1 MMYVYLES
9 KLFYT
14 SPDVAI
20 SSNYELSNFHQ
31 FSFFKPAENGSAD
44 GLEADVVV
52 IGSSAG
58 EGIMAVRLAAG
69 LKGRTVIV
77 IKMGEFVPPTEF
89 PLSQRQTSK
98 VCDGRGFIGAFVS
111 EDEKGLILGGK
122 TCGGGGGSTLLNFSG
137 SWAGS

>member
-14 SPDVAI
+14 PSNIAI
-20 SSNYELSNFHQ
+20 NSNYELSNFHW
-31 FSFFKPAENGSAD
+31 FSFFKPAGNGSTD

-52 IGSSAG
+52 IRSSAG

-77 IKMGEFVPPTEF
+77 IDMGEFVPPTEF

-98 VCDGRGFIGAFVS
+98 VYDGRSGIGGFVS
-111 EDEKGLILGGK
+111 EDEKGLVLGGK
-122 TCGGGGGSTLLNFSG
+122 TWGGSTLLNFSG